1 MSTLNRKAWGDLA
14 RHHARTL
21 LTVLALGLA
30 IASLA
35 FLALPGLLDDAMDRQ
50 VQASH
55 LYDIAMPTRDLD
67 LSPAQLGALGRLPN
81 VDVTAS
87 LQHAAKPW
95 A

>member
-1 MSTLNRKAWGDLA
+1 
-14 RHHARTL
+14 
-21 LTVLALGLA
+21 
-30 IASLA
+30 
-35 FLALPGLLDDAMDRQ
+35 MDRQ